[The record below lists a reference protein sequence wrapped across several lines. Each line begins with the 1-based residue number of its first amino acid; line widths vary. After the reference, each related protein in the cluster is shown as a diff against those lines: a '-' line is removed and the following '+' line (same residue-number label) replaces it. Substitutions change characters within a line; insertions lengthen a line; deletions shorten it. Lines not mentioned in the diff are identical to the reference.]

1 MRTWFS
7 TADVLKHN
15 HQGIAVSVRAM
26 ALERCLFSLMLFSDD
41 RDRAKDP
48 SRQEC
53 FVTTHWSVVLAAG
66 HANSTSAD
74 QALEKL
80 CRTYWYPLYAF
91 LRRQGKGAE
100 DAQDVTQEF
109 FARFLKKEFI
119 GMADPARGR
128 FRSFLLAC
136 LKNFSTEQHR
146 HASRLKRGGGQVFLS
161 WDALTA
167 EQRYLTEPRDDSTP
181 ESLYEK
187 RWALT
192 ILETALARL
201 GAELASAGKKQ
212 LFLELRGRL
221 WGDPGAAPY
230 AELSIRLGMTEGAL
244 KVTTHRLRQRFRD
257 LLRGEVAET
266 VASTEEI
273 DDELRHLIS
282 VVRG

>member
-1 MRTWFS
+1 MPRP
-7 TADVLKHN
+7 DEN
-15 HQGIAVSVRAM
+15 
-26 ALERCLFSLMLFSDD
+26 D
-41 RDRAKDP
+41 RP
-48 SRQEC
+48 PVPNRQEC

-66 HANSTSAD
+66 QASSTSAD

-100 DAQDVTQEF
+100 DAQDVTQDF
-109 FARFLKKEFI
+109 FVRFLKKEFI

-128 FRSFLLAC
+128 FRSFLLTC
-136 LKNFSTEQHR
+136 LKNFSAEQHR
-146 HASRLKRGGGQVFLS
+146 HAGRLKRGGGEVFLS
-161 WDALTA
+161 WDDLTA
-167 EQRYLTEPRDDSTP
+167 EQRYLAEPRDDSPP

-201 GAELASAGKKQ
+201 GTELASAGKKQ
-212 LFLELRGRL
+212 LFVELRGRL
-221 WGDPGAAPY
+221 WGDPDAASY
-230 AELSIRLGMTEGAL
+230 AELSTRLKMTEGAL

-257 LLRGEVAET
+257 LLREEVGAT

-273 DDELRHLIS
+273 DDELGHLIS
-282 VVRG
+282 MVRG